1 MLVSLVS
8 IGGSC
13 YTRVSSPFSMNS
25 FHAVW
30 VTDTPQCII
39 SARCP
44 VLMNEFANQS
54 TVRLVDIDA
63 ELLSIFIGYLYT
75 DSVPHLSSLKKT
87 DALVRLF
94 LYVSPGSQG
103 CSLVQ

>member
-54 TVRLVDIDA
+54 TVRLVDS
-63 ELLSIFIGYLYT
+63 ERPPPKNLRSL
-75 DSVPHLSSLKKT
+75 DSQN
-87 DALVRLF
+87 
-94 LYVSPGSQG
+94 VSTK
-103 CSLVQ
+103 C